1 MKNREII
8 ENIWKILPG
17 DGNQKREVSS
27 QNGRVG
33 ISVVGE
39 PHNKLFSSKAMLLTY
54 EFVEGVVW
62 RGDPLDLG
70 AYHLLLVA
78 RQFLKSSV
86 DQELVALTDDLLAH
100 VG

>member
-1 MKNREII
+1 
-8 ENIWKILPG
+8 
-17 DGNQKREVSS
+17 
-27 QNGRVG
+27 
-33 ISVVGE
+33 
-39 PHNKLFSSKAMLLTY
+39 MLLTY